1 MQRKKVK
8 TKIQIPQKN
17 NSKKKIGVVVSS
29 YNSDITFAMKDGAV
43 ETLKES
49 GVQEKNIFIF
59 EAPGAFE
66 IPIICQRVIKK
77 YKLDGVVAIGCVIK
91 GDTDHYHFISDSA
104 TSGIMDVMLKL
115 NVPIANAI
123 LTVNSLEQAVIR
135 SKGDM
140 NKGVE
145 ASGALLSVIL
155 SKYKI

>member
-1 MQRKKVK
+1 MQRKKAK
-8 TKIQIPQKN
+8 IKIQTSQKN
-17 NSKKKIGVVVSS
+17 NSKNIGIVVSS
-29 YNSDITFAMKDGAV
+29 YNADITFAMKDGAV

-115 NVPIANAI
+115 NVPITNAI
-123 LTVNSLEQAVIR
+123 LTVNTLEQAKLR
-135 SKGDM
+135 SRGDM
-140 NKGVE
+140 NKGIE
-145 ASGALLSVIL
+145 AGEALIFVL
-155 SKYKI
+155 